1 MLNKDSWNRQGQL
14 TETMAFKANIMT
26 EDLCNIVL
34 IGMPGSGKSTV
45 GVILAKLTGRDFV
58 DTDVI
63 IQAKQGRAL
72 QDIVDKDGYLAL
84 RVIEEEAI
92 LALVRR
98 NCIIA
103 TGGSSVYSSEAM
115 NHLKANGVIVFLN
128 VELTTL
134 KARIHD
140 YDTRGLAKRP
150 DQSIDDLFMERY
162 TLYRKY
168 ADVTIDC
175 GGLTHEIIC
184 ERIIDVLN
192 AGI

>member
-1 MLNKDSWNRQGQL
+1 
-14 TETMAFKANIMT
+14 MA

-45 GVILAKLTGRDFV
+45 GVILAKLTGWDFI

-63 IQAKQGRAL
+63 IQAKQGRTL
-72 QDIVDKDGYLAL
+72 QGIVDKDGYLAL
-84 RVIEEEAI
+84 RAVEEEAI
-92 LALVRR
+92 LSLVRR

-103 TGGSSVYSSEAM
+103 TGGSAVYSSGAM
-115 NHLKANGVIVFLN
+115 KHLKSNGFVVFLN
-128 VELTTL
+128 VDLTTL

-140 YDTRGLAKRP
+140 YDTRGLVKRP

-175 GGLTHEIIC
+175 GGLTHETIC
-184 ERIIDVLN
+184 ERIIEELN
-192 AGI
+192 ARIRPMRS